1 MKENICF
8 IYDYR
13 SRFIEI
19 DINCLNDS
27 YCIEEYDMSKNSIS
41 NGLLKLFKSKVL
53 IFWFI
58 NYKTLAPLLL
68 GKLFGKRI
76 LVISGGYDISDIKGY
91 GMFQT
96 YIGEICQT
104 IQFKLTD
111 TIMVNSISSY
121 RELSMRIPTITNKLF
136 WTYHALDWCPV
147 KQKSDNREIDF
158 ITIGTLKSVNLKRK
172 GLGRFIELAKE
183 YPEKKFVLIGPVI
196 DEGLSRNVPEN
207 LNITGFIDESKK
219 LDLLWRSTYY
229 FQYSQHE
236 GFGVSVLEAQLCGCY
251 ILYNPVYALPEVVKY
266 GKAILGNDLQLPDR
280 KNNLDE
286 KEILNILQ
294 EFSYEKRVLALKSML
309 TVILN

>member
-1 MKENICF
+1 MRETICF

-27 YCIEEYDMSKNSIS
+27 YFIEEYDMSINSIYS
-41 NGLLKLFKSKVL
+41 GLLKLFKSQVL

-58 NYKTLAPLLL
+58 NYKTIVPLLL
-68 GKLFGKRI
+68 GKLIRKRI

-91 GMFQT
+91 GLFQN
-96 YIGEICQT
+96 YQGKICQT

-111 TIMVNSISSY
+111 TIMVNSKSSF

-136 WTYHALDWCPV
+136 WTYHALDWCPI
-147 KQKSDNREIDF
+147 KQINDFRDIDF
-158 ITIGTLKSVNLKRK
+158 ITIGTLKLVNLKRK
-172 GLGRFIELAKE
+172 GLRRFIELARDL
-183 YPEKKFVLIGPVI
+183 PEKKFVLIGPII
-196 DEGLSRNVPEN
+196 DETLTRNLPEN
-207 LNITGFIDESKK
+207 LYITGFIDESRK

-251 ILYNPVYALPEVVKY
+251 ILYNPVYALPEVVKN
-266 GKAILGNDLQLPDR
+266 GKAIKGKDLQLSDP
-280 KNNLDE
+280 KKLDE
-286 KEILNILQ
+286 KEILNMLQ
-294 EFSYEKRVLALKSML
+294 EFSYNKRVLALKSML
-309 TVILN
+309 TVIVK